1 MQKLVKKKKKQNLM
15 FIKKKSK
22 MNKPLIFQ
30 LQWRRRNKR
39 QMSLKC
45 TINSNG
51 LHRCIQD
58 FGGREEEEE
67 EEIEVREKESERK
80 KKREKEYERE
90 GKLF

>member
-1 MQKLVKKKKKQNLM
+1 M

-67 EEIEVREKESERK
+67 EEEIEVREKESERK